1 MVDLAIPC
9 KNSHIYTFLDIMI
22 LKFLKTKKVKLNFS
36 IDTLKNI
43 LLSLYGTTVKLFLNL
58 EKMMQIKNRQNL
70 CAFFIVYLI
79 PRHCNTSPSYCP
91 KLLCVMVWSG

>member
-1 MVDLAIPC
+1 
-9 KNSHIYTFLDIMI
+9 MI
-22 LKFLKTKKVKLNFS
+22 LKLIKTKKVKLNFS

-70 CAFFIVYLI
+70 CAFFIV
-79 PRHCNTSPSYCP
+79 H
-91 KLLCVMVWSG
+91 

>member
-1 MVDLAIPC
+1 
-9 KNSHIYTFLDIMI
+9 MI
-22 LKFLKTKKVKLNFS
+22 LKLIKTKKVKLNFS

-70 CAFFIVYLI
+70 CAFFIVY
-79 PRHCNTSPSYCP
+79 
-91 KLLCVMVWSG
+91 